1 MTVVR
6 LRALV
11 PRLPAGWP
19 RIALLLGVALLGWA
33 VLGTGTTVEIVVG
46 VLDTVFLAY
55 FVRHTAFVASAMRH
69 VAPSGSG
76 RSASRGDDLRGRA
89 LPDAGIGEPRP
100 AARSVPDAELP
111 PLSVLVSCKNER
123 YVVDGLVSA
132 LLALDYPAERLQLVV
147 VDDGS
152 DDGTGEILDAR
163 AAVEPRLL
171 ALHRTP
177 GQGPVGKS
185 AGLNFALPR
194 LTGEV
199 VVVFDADHQPHTDA
213 LRRLA
218 AHFAD
223 PGVGAV
229 QGRCRIRNAADSP
242 LARLITIDYLA
253 GYLVNEFGRQSVFGL
268 PAYGGANCA
277 IRLECLRALGGW
289 NERSVTEDTDV
300 TMRLMLSGWRVRYEP
315 AAVDDEEGVIS
326 LHRYWR
332 QRYRWARGHQQVC
345 RDYLRHVWRA
355 RHLSPAERIETLMF
369 LFVFHVPLATL
380 SALGLLLLT
389 LAGVVPSVSV
399 PGGFVLWTLLFLGPL
414 LEIGGGMLLSG
425 IRRRDA
431 FALVWFM
438 PLFLISAL
446 LCTKAWLDGL
456 AGTAYD
462 WVRTDRA
469 AAPDGGLAS

>member
-1 MTVVR
+1 MQAP
-6 LRALV
+6 AL
-11 PRLPAGWP
+11 RLPAGWP
-19 RIALLLGVALLGWA
+19 RMALLLGVAMLGWA
-33 VLGTGTTVEIVVG
+33 ILGTGLVTEVVVG
-46 VLDTVFLAY
+46 VLDAVFLAY
-55 FVRHTAFVASAMRH
+55 FVRHTAFVTSSLRH
-69 VAPSGSG
+69 VVPRTSERVEA
-76 RSASRGDDLRGRA
+76 A
-89 LPDAGIGEPRP
+89 LP
-100 AARSVPDAELP
+100 AARDVPDAELP
-111 PLSVLVSCKNER
+111 PLSVLVSCKNECF
-123 YVVDGLVSA
+123 VVDGLVSA
-132 LLALDYPAERLQLVV
+132 LLALDYPADRLQLVV

-163 AAVEPRLL
+163 AAAEPRLL
-171 ALHRTP
+171 ALHRKP
-177 GQGPVGKS
+177 GQGRVGKS

-199 VVVFDADHQPHTDA
+199 VVVFDADHQPHADV

-223 PGVGAV
+223 PAVGAV

-242 LARLITIDYLA
+242 LSRLITIDYLA

-277 IRLECLRALGGW
+277 IRIEALRALGGW

-300 TMRLMLSGWRVRYEP
+300 TMRLMLSGLRVRYEP
-315 AAVDDEEGVIS
+315 TAVDDEEGVIS
-326 LHRYWR
+326 LGRYWR

-355 RHLSPAERIETLMF
+355 PHLSPAERIETLMF

-380 SALGLLLLT
+380 SALALLLLT
-389 LAGVVPSVSV
+389 FTGLVPSVTV
-399 PGGFVLWTLLFLGPL
+399 PGGFVLWTLLFLGPM
-414 LEIGGGMLLSG
+414 LELGGGMLLSG
-425 IRRRDA
+425 IQRRDV
-431 FALVWFM
+431 FAIVWFM
-438 PLFLISAL
+438 PLFLISSA
-446 LCTKAWLDGL
+446 LCTKAWIDGL

-469 AAPDGGLAS
+469 AAPEGGARP

>member
-1 MTVVR
+1 MSVR
-6 LRALV
+6 GLISRP

-19 RIALLLGVALLGWA
+19 RLALLAGSALGGWA
-33 VLGTGTTVEIVVG
+33 VLGTGDTVRLLVG
-46 VLDTVFLAY
+46 VLDLVFLAY
-55 FVRHTAFVASAMRH
+55 FLRHTAFVASALRH
-69 VAPSGSG
+69 
-76 RSASRGDDLRGRA
+76 A
-89 LPDAGIGEPRP
+89 LPRPGGNGLTPAGPAP
-100 AARSVPDAELP
+100 AAAAVPDAELP
-111 PLSVLVSCKNER
+111 ALSVLVSCKNER
-123 YVVDGLVSA
+123 FVVDGLVTA
-132 LLALDYPAERLQLVV
+132 LLGLDYPAERLQLVV
-147 VDDGS
+147 VDDCS

-171 ALHRTP
+171 ALHRRP
-177 GQGPVGKS
+177 GEGPVGKS
-185 AGLNFALPR
+185 AGLNHALPR

-199 VVVFDADHQPHTDA
+199 VVVFDADHQPHPDV

-223 PGVGAV
+223 PAVGAV

-242 LARLITIDYLA
+242 LSRLITIDYLA

-277 IRLECLRALGGW
+277 IRLAHLRALGGW
-289 NERSVTEDTDV
+289 NEHSVTEDTDV
-300 TMRLMLSGWRVRYEP
+300 TMRLMLSGHRVRYEP

-326 LHRYWR
+326 LSRYWR

-345 RDYLRHVWRA
+345 RDYLRHVLRA

-380 SALGLLLLT
+380 TALGLLLLT
-389 LAGVVPSVSV
+389 FAGVVPSVSV

-414 LEIGGGMLLSG
+414 LEIGGGLLLSG

-431 FALVWFM
+431 FAVVWFM
-438 PLFLISAL
+438 PLFLISAT
-446 LCTKAWLDGL
+446 LCTKAWFDGI
-456 AGTAYD
+456 AGTSYA

-469 AAPDGGLAS
+469 AAPERGVAS

>member
-1 MTVVR
+1 VTAAR
-6 LRALV
+6 TRAPAL
-11 PRLPAGWP
+11 RLPAGWP
-19 RIALLLGVALLGWA
+19 RVALVLGAGLLGWA
-33 VLGTGTTVEIVVG
+33 LLGTFRAVEVVVG
-46 VLDTVFLAY
+46 VLDAVFLAY
-55 FVRHTAFVASAMRH
+55 FVRHTAFVASALRH
-69 VAPSGSG
+69 VVPRVPGRMEPDAVRV
-76 RSASRGDDLRGRA
+76 RSA
-89 LPDAGIGEPRP
+89 LPPAKAGGPVP
-100 AARSVPDAELP
+100 AAREASDAELP
-111 PLSVLVSCKNER
+111 ALSVLVSCKNER
-123 YVVDGLVSA
+123 FVVDGLVSA
-132 LLALDYPAERLQLVV
+132 LLALDYPADRLQLVV

-171 ALHRTP
+171 ALHRVP
-177 GQGPVGKS
+177 GQGRVGKS

-194 LTGEV
+194 LSGEV
-199 VVVFDADHQPHTDA
+199 VVVFDADHLPHADA

-223 PGVGAV
+223 PSVGAV

-277 IRLECLRALGGW
+277 IRLEALRALGGW
-289 NERSVTEDTDV
+289 NEKSVTEDTDV
-300 TMRLMLSGWRVRYEP
+300 TMRLMLSGRRVRYEP

-326 LHRYWR
+326 VARYWR

-355 RHLSPAERIETLMF
+355 PHLSPAERMETLMF

-380 SALGLLLLT
+380 SALALLLLT
-389 LAGVVPSVSV
+389 FAGVVPSVSV
-399 PGGFVLWTLLFLGPL
+399 PGGFVLWTLLFLGPM
-414 LEIGGGMLLSG
+414 LELGGGLLLSG
-425 IRRRDA
+425 IRRRDV
-431 FALVWFM
+431 FAIVWFM
-438 PLFLISAL
+438 PLFLISSA
-446 LCTKAWLDGL
+446 LCTKAWIDGL

-469 AAPDGGLAS
+469 AAPEGGAGS